1 MFENLSGN
9 HTKSVLLI
17 DDDNWVHKSITQ
29 YLGKQDF
36 TVISALNPYDGLAMA
51 VNNKPDVIL
60 LDYILPEI
68 RGDTM
73 LKLLKKIEIT
83 ESIPVIIISAN
94 IDKDLLRFALANG
107 AVAFI
112 SKPFTEEVLQ
122 EKVHFVLEKPVL
134 ESTPA

>member
-1 MFENLSGN
+1 
-9 HTKSVLLI
+9 
-17 DDDNWVHKSITQ
+17 
-29 YLGKQDF
+29 
-36 TVISALNPYDGLAMA
+36 
-51 VNNKPDVIL
+51 
-60 LDYILPEI
+60 LPEI